1 MYFIYWN
8 LTFKE
13 DGTDNEFGN
22 DIRTAIDILPKTLA
36 TKEDYI
42 SSQSKKISIR
52 RDGLKK
58 KPIMCKFL
66 IDPTMVRGQHTTKN
80 EAELN
85 LLPDDL
91 AVEHYEIPHSDEI
104 ASKMYDFFTQ
114 SEEAGDGL

>member
-42 SSQSKKISIR
+42 SSQSKR
-52 RDGLKK
+52 
-58 KPIMCKFL
+58 
-66 IDPTMVRGQHTTKN
+66 N
-80 EAELN
+80 
-85 LLPDDL
+85 
-91 AVEHYEIPHSDEI
+91 
-104 ASKMYDFFTQ
+104 
-114 SEEAGDGL
+114 